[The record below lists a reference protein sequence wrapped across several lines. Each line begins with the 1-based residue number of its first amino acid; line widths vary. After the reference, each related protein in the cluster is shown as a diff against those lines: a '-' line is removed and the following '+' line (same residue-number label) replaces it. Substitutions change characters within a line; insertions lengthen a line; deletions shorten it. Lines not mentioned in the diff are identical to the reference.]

1 MKVFYDE
8 REKTYDKILEGYILK
23 DFRVKTFTSLEKLS
37 ALITGN
43 EYFSSVIEMS
53 DAISLENIYQLG
65 LLLIDLMYAA

>member
-8 REKTYDKILEGYILK
+8 REKTYDKILEGYLLIE
-23 DFRVKTFTSLEKLS
+23 FRVKTFTSLEKLS

-43 EYFSSVIEMS
+43 EYLSPLMEISE
-53 DAISLENIYQLG
+53 AISLENIYQLG